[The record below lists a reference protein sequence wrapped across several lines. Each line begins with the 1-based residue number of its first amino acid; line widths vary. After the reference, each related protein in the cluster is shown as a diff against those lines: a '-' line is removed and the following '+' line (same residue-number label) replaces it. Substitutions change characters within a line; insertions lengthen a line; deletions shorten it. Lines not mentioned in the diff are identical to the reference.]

1 MVDGFVSPFV
11 SASVHSQSEER
22 AWGIYHIWQSY
33 RFLSHCLYSVFMKH
47 RIYEKENFWGSII
60 WRWTSYL
67 AKFEVCPNWDLQRMF
82 DHYSV
87 ASTGPFAFTDTLSSR
102 SSTFF
107 VEKYSFFRS
116 PYFHHVTLDA
126 LKWRLSILCFTYA
139 PIVSFFNIFRFEHEK
154 TLAVAAKAE
163 QLERKFQVGVHST
176 LL

>member
-1 MVDGFVSPFV
+1 MRMQGMNILVLPQANILTNGWKLWNQPRQISSILWKCMSLKMVDGFVSPFV
-11 SASVHSQSEER
+11 SASVHSQSEKR

-33 RFLSHCLYSVFMKH
+33 RFLSTCLYSFFMKH

-102 SSTFF
+102 SSTF
-107 VEKYSFFRS
+107 
-116 PYFHHVTLDA
+116 L
-126 LKWRLSILCFTYA
+126 LKSIPFSVVLIFT
-139 PIVSFFNIFRFEHEK
+139 
-154 TLAVAAKAE
+154 
-163 QLERKFQVGVHST
+163 T
-176 LL
+176 LLWMH